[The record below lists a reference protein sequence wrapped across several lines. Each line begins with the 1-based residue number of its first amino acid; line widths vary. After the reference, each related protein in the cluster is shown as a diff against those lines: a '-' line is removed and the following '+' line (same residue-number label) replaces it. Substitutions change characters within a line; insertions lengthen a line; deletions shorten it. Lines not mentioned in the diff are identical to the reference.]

1 MVFMKKEKFYQNKKS
16 SGAGPLE
23 NIRVLEATTTWAGPM
38 AGCILADFGADV
50 LKIEHP
56 DGEIGRRLPPFV
68 PNTSESIPYA
78 TVNRNKQT
86 ITLDLKSNKGR
97 TIFLKLCEGADIVIE
112 NFKPGTLDSWGVGY
126 GDVSLVNS
134 KIVYVSVS
142 MYGQFGP
149 YSERAGYDPLA
160 QNFTGWSSMN
170 GEPEGGPVKAPTFL
184 ADDLGGVHG
193 ALGAMAA
200 LHHAQVTGEG
210 QHVDVSLVDSLLF
223 QSNGYLTSGKLGLPL
238 PRVGNQFTIAAPVN
252 LYKCKD
258 GMVYGGVLLDSH
270 WKSLCEH
277 MGRQEIGCLT
287 GAERIQQ
294 RELVD
299 GALSD
304 WCSKKSTKD
313 VVNELNAIGLTITK
327 VNTYAEAA
335 NNEQIGARDMLQD
348 VELAKGG
355 RIPLTG
361 PAAKFSVTATKI
373 RNSAPELGK
382 DNYRVLGELGYS
394 EIEIAKLKEEGV
406 I

>member
-1 MVFMKKEKFYQNKKS
+1 
-16 SGAGPLE
+16 
-23 NIRVLEATTTWAGPM
+23 
-38 AGCILADFGADV
+38 
-50 LKIEHP
+50 
-56 DGEIGRRLPPFV
+56 
-68 PNTSESIPYA
+68 
-78 TVNRNKQT
+78 
-86 ITLDLKSNKGR
+86 
-97 TIFLKLCEGADIVIE
+97 
-112 NFKPGTLDSWGVGY
+112 
-126 GDVSLVNS
+126 
-134 KIVYVSVS
+134 
-142 MYGQFGP
+142 
-149 YSERAGYDPLA
+149 
-160 QNFTGWSSMN
+160 
-170 GEPEGGPVKAPTFL
+170 
-184 ADDLGGVHG
+184 
-193 ALGAMAA
+193 MAA

-304 WCSKKSTKD
+304 WCSKKSTED

-355 RIPLTG
+355 SIPLTG